1 MSLKKVDKIPK
12 KYQALCVYLLL
23 ALVTI
28 AVFWQ
33 VGSCDFISYD
43 DSRYIRDNEH
53 VNTGLSWENVIWAFT
68 KSYASNW
75 HPLTWLSHMLDCQLF
90 GMAPA
95 GHHLTNLLLHVAN
108 TLLLFAVL
116 KRMTGAVWRSV
127 FVAAAFAI
135 HPLHIESVAWVAERK
150 DVLSTLFWI
159 LTMGAYLGYVNRP
172 NKSRYAL
179 TVVVFG
185 LGLMAKP
192 MLVTLPLVLLL
203 LDYWPLG
210 RFQKA
215 SHHKNTGR
223 TQKGIFGHLLLEKV
237 PLLLLSAGS
246 CAITYF
252 VQQKGG
258 SVAAINAISPA
269 MRISNAVFSYAKYIG
284 KMIWPSRLAVFYP
297 HPGDKLPLWMVV
309 LIAMLLF
316 AISIWVIKLAKKRGY
331 LTVGWF
337 WYIITLLPVIGI
349 VQVGLQAMADRYTY
363 VPLTGLF
370 IIVAWGLADIS
381 TKWPYRK
388 AVLTILSVTVLSA
401 MAIASRLQ
409 VRHWR
414 NSVTIFEHALKV
426 TDDNYVA
433 YSSLVKPLFKQGRID
448 EAMAYN
454 YQALRINPN
463 DDIVHVNLGFI
474 LSKIGKFDEAVKHYA
489 RALQIKPDNPAAYKN
504 MGNALLRQGK
514 ATEAIEQYQQVLRL
528 LPDNAQM
535 YNDIGTALGQEG
547 KLDQAITH
555 FRKALEIEPEFAKAH
570 YNLGYALRHQ
580 GKFDQAVEHYT
591 RAIQITPDD
600 PDTYKNLADMLI
612 QQGKIAE
619 AIEQYQQVLRL
630 TPDNA
635 QVHNDLGLAFGRGG
649 KLDQAAAHFNK
660 ALQINPEFA
669 MAHCNLGYALRRQG
683 KFDQAVEHYTR
694 AIQIT
699 PDDLVT
705 YKNLADIL
713 IQQGKISEAIEQ
725 YQQVLRLT
733 PDNAQVHNDLGL
745 AFGREGKL
753 NQAITHFR
761 KALALEP
768 EFAKAHHNLGYA
780 LRRQNKLDEA
790 FIHLESS
797 IELDPNY
804 APVYQVLGQILSQQ
818 GRMNEAAE
826 NFRRVLRLEPDHIEV
841 LNALAWMLAVH
852 KSADFHDPNQATGLA
867 ERACELSGYEQPAV
881 LDTLACAYAASGRF
895 SEAIATAEKA
905 LELARSKEQDQ
916 HIIDSIQNN
925 LNLFQAGKPYYEE

>member
-1 MSLKKVDKIPK
+1 MDKIPK
-12 KYQALCVYLLL
+12 KYQALCIYLLL

-43 DSRYIRDNEH
+43 DPVYVRNNEH
-53 VNTGLSWENVIWAFT
+53 VNTGLSWDNVIWAFT

-75 HPLTWLSHMLDCQLF
+75 HPLTWVSHMLDCQLF

-95 GHHLTNLLLHVAN
+95 GHHLTNLFLHVVN

-127 FVAAAFAI
+127 FVAAAFAL

-172 NKSRYAL
+172 NKGRYVL
-179 TVVVFG
+179 VLVVFG

-215 SHHKNTGR
+215 SHHENTGR

-237 PLLLLSAGS
+237 PLLVLSAGS
-246 CAITYF
+246 CAVTYLA
-252 VQQKGG
+252 QQKGG
-258 SVAAINAISPA
+258 AVTAVSAISPA
-269 MRISNAVFSYAKYIG
+269 TRISNAVFSYAKYIG

-297 HPGDKLPLWMVV
+297 HPRDKLSLLGAV
-309 LIAMLLF
+309 LIAILLF
-316 AISIWVIKLAKKRGY
+316 TISVWVINLAKKRGY

-433 YSSLVKPLFKQGRID
+433 YSSLAWQLYEEGKIDQAIAYHYQVLQIKPYYLPAHKGLGRILL
-448 EAMAYN
+448 ETGRY
-454 YQALRINPN
+454 
-463 DDIVHVNLGFI
+463 
-474 LSKIGKFDEAVKHYA
+474 DEAVKHYA
-489 RALQIKPDNPAAYKN
+489 KALQIKPDNPDVYKN

-528 LPDNAQM
+528 TPDNAQM
-535 YNDIGTALGQEG
+535 YNDIGTALGQQG

-570 YNLGYALRHQ
+570 YNLGCALIH
-580 GKFDQAVEHYT
+580 
-591 RAIQITPDD
+591 
-600 PDTYKNLADMLI
+600 
-612 QQGKIAE
+612 
-619 AIEQYQQVLRL
+619 
-630 TPDNA
+630 
-635 QVHNDLGLAFGRGG
+635 
-649 KLDQAAAHFNK
+649 
-660 ALQINPEFA
+660 
-669 MAHCNLGYALRRQG
+669 
-683 KFDQAVEHYTR
+683 
-694 AIQIT
+694 
-699 PDDLVT
+699 
-705 YKNLADIL
+705 
-713 IQQGKISEAIEQ
+713 
-725 YQQVLRLT
+725 
-733 PDNAQVHNDLGL
+733 
-745 AFGREGKL
+745 
-753 NQAITHFR
+753 
-761 KALALEP
+761 
-768 EFAKAHHNLGYA
+768 
-780 LRRQNKLDEA
+780 QNKFDEA
-790 FIHLESS
+790 FVHLESS
-797 IELDPNY
+797 IKLNPNHASAY
-804 APVYQVLGQILSQQ
+804 LVLGRVMAQQ

-826 NFRRVLRLEPDHIEV
+826 NFRQVLRLEPDHIEI
-841 LNALAWMLAVH
+841 LNTLAWMLTVH
-852 KSADFHDPNQATGLA
+852 KSADYHDPNQAIGLA
-867 ERACELSGYEQPAV
+867 ERACELANYEQPAV

-895 SEAIATAEKA
+895 LEAVATAEKA
-905 LELARSKEQDQ
+905 LELARSKERDQ

-925 LNLFQAGKPYYEE
+925 LNLFQAGKPYYEK

>member
-1 MSLKKVDKIPK
+1 MSLKQVDKIPK
-12 KYQALCVYLLL
+12 KYQALCIYLLL

-43 DSRYIRDNEH
+43 DLDYVRNNEH
-53 VNTGLSWENVIWAFT
+53 VRTGLTGENIIWAFT
-68 KSYASNW
+68 KSHASNW
-75 HPLTWLSHMLDCQLF
+75 HPVTWVSHMLDCQLF
-90 GMAPA
+90 GMDPG
-95 GHHLTNLLLHVAN
+95 GHHLTNLFLHVAN

-135 HPLHIESVAWVAERK
+135 HPLHIESVAWVSERK

-172 NKSRYAL
+172 SKGRYVL
-179 TVVVFG
+179 VLLVFG

-210 RFQKA
+210 RFQKT
-215 SHHKNTGR
+215 SHHVDTGR
-223 TQKGIFGHLLLEKV
+223 TQEGIFGHLLLEKV

-258 SVAAINAISPA
+258 SVTAVSAISPA

-297 HPGDKLPLWMVV
+297 HPGGKLPLWMVV
-309 LIAMLLF
+309 LVAMLLF

-349 VQVGLQAMADRYTY
+349 VQVGSQAMADRYTY
-363 VPLTGLF
+363 IPLTGLF
-370 IIVAWGLADIS
+370 IIIAWGLADIS

-388 AVLTILSVTVLSA
+388 VMLTILSVTVLSA

-433 YSSLVKPLFKQGRID
+433 YSSLAGQLYEESKID
-448 EAMAYN
+448 QAIAYH
-454 YQALRINPN
+454 YQALQIKPSYLPAH
-463 DDIVHVNLGFI
+463 ISLGQMLFET
-474 LSKIGKFDEAVKHYA
+474 GRYAEAVQHYA
-489 RALQIKPDNPAAYKN
+489 KALQIKPDNPAAYKN
-504 MGNALLRQGK
+504 MGNVLLRQGK
-514 ATEAIEQYQQVLRL
+514 AREAIEKYQQVLRL
-528 LPDNAQM
+528 LPDNAEV
-535 YNDIGTALGQEG
+535 YNDIGTAFGQEG

-555 FRKALEIEPEFAKAH
+555 FRKALAIEPEFANAH
-570 YNLGYALRHQ
+570 Y
-580 GKFDQAVEHYT
+580 
-591 RAIQITPDD
+591 
-600 PDTYKNLADMLI
+600 
-612 QQGKIAE
+612 
-619 AIEQYQQVLRL
+619 
-630 TPDNA
+630 
-635 QVHNDLGLAFGRGG
+635 
-649 KLDQAAAHFNK
+649 
-660 ALQINPEFA
+660 
-669 MAHCNLGYALRRQG
+669 
-683 KFDQAVEHYTR
+683 
-694 AIQIT
+694 
-699 PDDLVT
+699 
-705 YKNLADIL
+705 
-713 IQQGKISEAIEQ
+713 S
-725 YQQVLRLT
+725 
-733 PDNAQVHNDLGL
+733 
-745 AFGREGKL
+745 
-753 NQAITHFR
+753 
-761 KALALEP
+761 
-768 EFAKAHHNLGYA
+768 LGYA

-790 FIHLESS
+790 VIHLKNT
-797 IELDPNY
+797 IELDPNHASAY
-804 APVYQVLGQILSQQ
+804 LVLGQILSQQ

-826 NFRRVLRLEPDHIEV
+826 NFRQALRLEPDHIEI
-841 LNALAWMLAVH
+841 LNALAWMLTVH
-852 KSADFHDPNQATGLA
+852 KSADYHDPNQAIGLA
-867 ERACELSGYEQPAV
+867 ERACELTDYEQPDV
-881 LDTLACAYAASGRF
+881 LDTLACAYAASGKF
-895 SEAIATAEKA
+895 SDAAATAKKA
-905 LELARSKEQDQ
+905 MELARSKEQDQ

>member
-1 MSLKKVDKIPK
+1 MAK
-12 KYQALCVYLLL
+12 KYHALCIYLLL

-33 VGSCDFISYD
+33 VGSCDFITYD
-43 DSRYIRDNEH
+43 DSVYIKNNKH
-53 VNTGLSWENVIWAFT
+53 VNTGLSWENVTWAFT
-68 KSYASNW
+68 ESYASNW
-75 HPLTWLSHMLDCQLF
+75 HPLTWISHMLDCQLF

-95 GHHLTNLLLHVAN
+95 GHHLTNLLLHLAN

-135 HPLHIESVAWVAERK
+135 HPLHIESVAWVSERK

-172 NKSRYAL
+172 NKGRYAL

-210 RFQKA
+210 RFHKA
-215 SHHKNTGR
+215 SHHVDTGR
-223 TQKGIFGHLLLEKV
+223 TQKGIFGHLLLEKIPFFV
-237 PLLLLSAGS
+237 LSAGS

-258 SVAAINAISPA
+258 AVAAINAISPA

-297 HPGDKLPLWMVV
+297 HPRDKLSLLGAV
-309 LIAMLLF
+309 LIAILLF
-316 AISIWVIKLAKKRGY
+316 TISVWVINLAKKRGY

-388 AVLTILSVTVLSA
+388 ILVTVLSVMVFSA
-401 MAIASRLQ
+401 MAVASRLQ
-409 VRHWR
+409 LRHWR
-414 NSVTIFEHALKV
+414 NNVTIFEHALEV
-426 TDDNYVA
+426 TNDNYVA
-433 YSSLVKPLFKQGRID
+433 YGFLAWQLHEEGKID
-448 EAMAYN
+448 QAIAYN
-454 YQALRINPN
+454 NQALRINPN

-474 LSKIGKFDEAVKHYA
+474 LSKIGKFDEAVQHYA
-489 RALQIKPDNPAAYKN
+489 KALQIKPDNPAAYKN
-504 MGNALLRQGK
+504 MGNTLLKQGK
-514 ATEAIEQYQQVLRL
+514 TREAIEQYQQALRL

-555 FRKALEIEPEFAKAH
+555 FRKAL
-570 YNLGYALRHQ
+570 
-580 GKFDQAVEHYT
+580 
-591 RAIQITPDD
+591 AI
-600 PDTYKNLADMLI
+600 
-612 QQGKIAE
+612 
-619 AIEQYQQVLRL
+619 
-630 TPDNA
+630 
-635 QVHNDLGLAFGRGG
+635 
-649 KLDQAAAHFNK
+649 
-660 ALQINPEFA
+660 
-669 MAHCNLGYALRRQG
+669 
-683 KFDQAVEHYTR
+683 
-694 AIQIT
+694 
-699 PDDLVT
+699 
-705 YKNLADIL
+705 
-713 IQQGKISEAIEQ
+713 
-725 YQQVLRLT
+725 
-733 PDNAQVHNDLGL
+733 
-745 AFGREGKL
+745 
-753 NQAITHFR
+753 
-761 KALALEP
+761 EP

-790 FIHLESS
+790 FVHLERS

>member
-43 DSRYIRDNEH
+43 DPVYVRDNEH
-53 VNTGLSWENVIWAFT
+53 VNTGLSWENVTWAFT
-68 KSYASNW
+68 KSHASNW

-90 GMAPA
+90 GMDPG
-95 GHHLTNLLLHVAN
+95 GHHLTNLFLHVAN

-116 KRMTGAVWRSV
+116 KRMTGAIWRSV
-127 FVAAAFAI
+127 FVAAAFAL

-172 NKSRYAL
+172 NKSRYVL
-179 TVVVFG
+179 VLVVFG

-215 SHHKNTGR
+215 LHHNNAGQDRKKIR
-223 TQKGIFGHLLLEKV
+223 RHLLLEKIPFFV
-237 PLLLLSAGS
+237 LSACS
-246 CAITYF
+246 CAITF
-252 VQQKGG
+252 LAQQKGG
-258 SVAAINAISPA
+258 AVMTTNIIPIDLRIANALI
-269 MRISNAVFSYAKYIG
+269 SYAKYIG
-284 KMIWPSRLAVFYP
+284 KMIWPSRLTVFYP
-297 HPGDKLPLWMVV
+297 HPSDKLSLWAAV
-309 LIAMLLF
+309 LAAILLF
-316 AISIWVIKLAKKRGY
+316 IISVWVINLAKKRGY

-433 YSSLVKPLFKQGRID
+433 YNSLARQLYEEGKID
-448 EAMAYN
+448 QAIAYN
-454 YQALRINPN
+454 YQALQIKSYYLPAH
-463 DDIVHVNLGFI
+463 ISLGQM
-474 LSKIGKFDEAVKHYA
+474 LLETGRYDKAVKHYA
-489 RALQIKPDNPAAYKN
+489 TVLQIQPDNSAVYKN
-504 MGNALLRQGK
+504 MGNALLKQGK
-514 ATEAIEQYQQVLRL
+514 TREAIE
-528 LPDNAQM
+528 
-535 YNDIGTALGQEG
+535 
-547 KLDQAITH
+547 K
-555 FRKALEIEPEFAKAH
+555 
-570 YNLGYALRHQ
+570 
-580 GKFDQAVEHYT
+580 
-591 RAIQITPDD
+591 
-600 PDTYKNLADMLI
+600 
-612 QQGKIAE
+612 
-619 AIEQYQQVLRL
+619 YQQVLRL

-635 QVHNDLGLAFGRGG
+635 KVYNDMGIALSRQD
-649 KLDQAAAHFNK
+649 KLDSAVANFNK
-660 ALQINPEFA
+660 ALQINPEYA
-669 MAHCNLGYALRRQG
+669 QAHYNLGYTLGLQD
-683 KFDQAVEHYTR
+683 KFDEAV
-694 AIQIT
+694 
-699 PDDLVT
+699 
-705 YKNLADIL
+705 
-713 IQQGKISEAIEQ
+713 
-725 YQQVLRLT
+725 
-733 PDNAQVHNDLGL
+733 
-745 AFGREGKL
+745 
-753 NQAITHFR
+753 
-761 KALALEP
+761 
-768 EFAKAHHNLGYA
+768 
-780 LRRQNKLDEA
+780 
-790 FIHLESS
+790 IHLKNT
-797 IELDPNY
+797 IELDPDY
-804 APVYQVLGQILSQQ
+804 ASAYLVLGQILSQQ

-826 NFRRVLRLEPDHIEV
+826 NFRQVLRLEPDHIEI
-841 LNALAWMLAVH
+841 LNALAWMLTVH
-852 KSADFHDPNQATGLA
+852 KSADFHDPNEAIGLA
-867 ERACELSGYEQPAV
+867 ERACELTGYEQPAV